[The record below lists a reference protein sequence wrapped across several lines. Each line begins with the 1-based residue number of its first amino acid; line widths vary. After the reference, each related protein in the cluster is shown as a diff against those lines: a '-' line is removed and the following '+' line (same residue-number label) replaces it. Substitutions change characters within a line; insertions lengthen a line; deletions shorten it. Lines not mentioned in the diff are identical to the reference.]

1 MSFLWLTIQSALR
14 VLRRNPLRA
23 GLTMLGIVIGV
34 GAVVGM
40 VSLGQ
45 GATASVQREIASLGT
60 NVLIIIPGATTTGG
74 VRGGLGSVSTLTVD
88 DARDIEKRIGDISL
102 VTYASRSVLQVI
114 HEHKNWNTIALGTT
128 TAFPDLRNWPVAD
141 GNFFTQ
147 ADEDAAA
154 KVVVLGKTVADNL
167 FERGEEVIGA
177 QIRVKNVPLRVI
189 GILSPKGQ
197 SLSGQDQDDIVVLP
211 FTTAE
216 RKVLGTKFL
225 GTVGIIMVATQHRYS
240 IPAAVEEIKEL
251 LRARHRIHPAEEN
264 DFTIRTMED
273 VAKTVAGASRTMMVM
288 LLSIAS
294 ISLVVGGIG
303 IMNILLVSVTE
314 RTREI
319 GIRMAVGA
327 KRAHILLQFLVEA
340 IILTAIGGVA
350 GVIFGIAGARLLTRL
365 IGWPTIISS
374 QAVAVAFLFSLAV
387 GIFFGLYPANKASR
401 MNPIDALHYE

>member
-167 FERGEEVIGA
+167 FERGEEVLGA

-189 GILSPKGQ
+189 GILSSKGQ

-401 MNPIDALHYE
+401 MNPIEALHYE

>member
-102 VTYASRSVLQVI
+102 VTYASRSVLQVV

-177 QIRVKNVPLRVI
+177 QVRVKNVPLRVI

>member
-45 GATASVQREIASLGT
+45 GATTSVQREIASLGT

-102 VTYASRSVLQVI
+102 VTYASRSVLQVV

>member
-102 VTYASRSVLQVI
+102 VTYASRSVLQVV

-147 ADEDAAA
+147 TDEDAAA

-167 FERGEEVIGA
+167 FERGEDVIGA

-189 GILSPKGQ
+189 GILSSKGQ

-374 QAVAVAFLFSLAV
+374 QAVAVAFLFSLVV

-401 MNPIDALHYE
+401 MNPIEALHYE

>member
-1 MSFLWLTIQSALR
+1 
-14 VLRRNPLRA
+14 
-23 GLTMLGIVIGV
+23 MLGIVIGV

-102 VTYASRSVLQVI
+102 VTYASRSVLQVV

-147 ADEDAAA
+147 TDEDAAA

-167 FERGEEVIGA
+167 FERGEDVIGA

-401 MNPIDALHYE
+401 MNPIEVLHYE

>member
-1 MSFLWLTIQSALR
+1 
-14 VLRRNPLRA
+14 
-23 GLTMLGIVIGV
+23 
-34 GAVVGM
+34 
-40 VSLGQ
+40 
-45 GATASVQREIASLGT
+45 
-60 NVLIIIPGATTTGG
+60 
-74 VRGGLGSVSTLTVD
+74 
-88 DARDIEKRIGDISL
+88 
-102 VTYASRSVLQVI
+102 
-114 HEHKNWNTIALGTT
+114 
-128 TAFPDLRNWPVAD
+128 
-141 GNFFTQ
+141 
-147 ADEDAAA
+147 
-154 KVVVLGKTVADNL
+154 
-167 FERGEEVIGA
+167 
-177 QIRVKNVPLRVI
+177 
-189 GILSPKGQ
+189 
-197 SLSGQDQDDIVVLP
+197 
-211 FTTAE
+211 
-216 RKVLGTKFL
+216 
-225 GTVGIIMVATQHRYS
+225 
-240 IPAAVEEIKEL
+240 
-251 LRARHRIHPAEEN
+251 
-264 DFTIRTMED
+264 MED

>member
-1 MSFLWLTIQSALR
+1 MGFLWLTIQSALR

-102 VTYASRSVLQVI
+102 VTYASRSVLQVV

-189 GILSPKGQ
+189 GILSSKGQ

-294 ISLVVGGIG
+294 ISLIVGGIG

-401 MNPIDALHYE
+401 MNPIEALHYE